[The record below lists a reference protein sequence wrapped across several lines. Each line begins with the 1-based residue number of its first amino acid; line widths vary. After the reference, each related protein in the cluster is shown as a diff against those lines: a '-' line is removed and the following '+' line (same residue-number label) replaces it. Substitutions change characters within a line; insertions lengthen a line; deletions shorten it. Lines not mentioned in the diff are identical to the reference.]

1 MACLSDEKIIALGEG
16 DLNAI
21 EASRSRDHLLVC
33 PACRLTADRY
43 RDLNQSLS
51 RPMFSEPPAAMIPH
65 VLQRLYPALPRYT
78 SIIAAL
84 AASLVF
90 LITWIYVYFDF
101 SSSSLIQALR
111 LTADDTSSWLVKI
124 IKAISAVYN
133 AAQAAFKAGNA
144 LLNMLLPAPLATV
157 VIAGSLL
164 AFSGLLAFLFIG
176 SMHKKVHAK
185 KS

>member
-1 MACLSDEKIIALGEG
+1 MACLPEETILALCEG

-21 EASRSRDHLLVC
+21 EASQSRDHLLVC

-43 RDLNQSLS
+43 RELNLSLA
-51 RPMFSEPPAAMIPH
+51 RPVLNEPPPLTVPQ

-78 SIIAAL
+78 SIIAAI

-90 LITWIYVYFDF
+90 LITWIYIYFDF
-101 SSSSLIQALR
+101 SGSSLIQALR
-111 LTADDTSSWLVKI
+111 LTADGTSGWLANTV
-124 IKAISAVYN
+124 KAISAVYN
-133 AAQAAFKAGNA
+133 AAQAVFRAGNA
-144 LLNMLLPAPLATV
+144 LLNLLLPAPLATV

-164 AFSGLLAFLFIG
+164 AFAALLAFLFTVPRR
-176 SMHKKVHAK
+176 KKMQAT

>member
-1 MACLSDEKIIALGEG
+1 MACLSDEKIIALDEG

-21 EASRSRDHLLVC
+21 EASRSRDHLLLC
-33 PACRLTADRY
+33 PACRLKADHY
-43 RDLNQSLS
+43 RCLNNSLS
-51 RPMFSEPPAAMIPH
+51 RPMFSEPPAALIPH

-78 SIIAAL
+78 SVIAAI

-90 LITWIYVYFDF
+90 LITWIYIYFDF

-111 LTADDTSSWLVKI
+111 LTADGTSGWLVNT

-144 LLNMLLPAPLATV
+144 LLNLLLPAPLATA

-164 AFSGLLAFLFIG
+164 ACFSLLAFLFIG
-176 SMHKKVHAK
+176 FMRKKVHAE

>member
-1 MACLSDEKIIALGEG
+1 MACLSSEKILAYGDG

-21 EASRSRDHLLVC
+21 EAARIRDHLLVC

-43 RDLNQSLS
+43 RSLNQSLS
-51 RPMFSEPPAAMIPH
+51 RPVFSTPPARMIPQIM
-65 VLQRLYPALPRYT
+65 QRLYPAAARYT
-78 SIIAAL
+78 SIIAAI

-111 LTADDTSSWLVKI
+111 LTADGTSGWLVNI

-144 LLNMLLPAPLATV
+144 LLNMFLPAPMGTAI
-157 VIAGSLL
+157 IAGSVL
-164 AFSGLLAFLFIG
+164 ACSGLLAFLLLNPWR
-176 SMHKKVHAK
+176 KKTRAK

>member
-51 RPMFSEPPAAMIPH
+51 RPLFSEPPAVMIPH
-65 VLQRLYPALPRYT
+65 VLQRLYPPLPRYT
-78 SIIAAL
+78 SVIAAI

-90 LITWIYVYFDF
+90 LITWIYMYFDF

-111 LTADDTSSWLVKI
+111 LTADGTSGWLVNI

-144 LLNMLLPAPLATV
+144 LLNMLLPAPLATA
-157 VIAGSLL
+157 VIAGSLTI
-164 AFSGLLAFLFIG
+164 FSVLLAFLLIG
-176 SMHKKVHAK
+176 PMRKKMHAK